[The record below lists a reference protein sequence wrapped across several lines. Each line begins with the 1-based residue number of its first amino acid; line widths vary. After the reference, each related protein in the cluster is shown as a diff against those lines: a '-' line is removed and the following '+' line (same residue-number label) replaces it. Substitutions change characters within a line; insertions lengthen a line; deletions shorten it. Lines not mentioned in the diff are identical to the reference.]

1 MLLFSSQQRSD
12 PAKRLRLEVLGNI
25 RRHDVLCENEAYFHW
40 DYALSCWPF
49 LRLPV
54 RTHRMKHIR
63 NFCIIAHIDHGKST
77 LADRLIQTCGGIA
90 QRDLHEQMLDSM
102 DIERERGITIKSN
115 TITLDFRAPDGN
127 DYLLNLIDTPGH
139 VDFSHEVRRSLMACE
154 GALIIVDASQGVEA
168 QTVANLY
175 LALENNLTLLPV
187 INKIDLPSAD
197 VERAQEAID
206 AELGL
211 DPFEAIPISAKNGI
225 GIEDVL
231 VGIVEKLPCPE
242 GDPDAPLKALVFD
255 AHFDTFRG
263 VILQCRIM
271 EGTLKPRDTIHFMH
285 ADRDFTVDEVGYNQF
300 KLNPRQQLSA
310 GEVGYVVAGVK
321 SVQDIEIGDT
331 ITLSNRRA
339 EEPIPGYQPARQ
351 VVFSS
356 IYPMDTGDYVDLSK
370 ALDKL
375 AINDAALTFEK
386 DSSAALGFGFRC
398 GFLGLL
404 HLDVIQERLQREFDI
419 GLVISAPSVKYILT
433 LRDGSTVE
441 VDNPSYWPDPTQI
454 ESCSEPYIKAS
465 ILTPENYVGPVMDLC
480 REHRSESQTMN
491 YLSANRIEVIS
502 VMPLGEV
509 LFDFYGKLKMLTRGY
524 GSFDYEPIEYRTTD
538 IVKVDILV
546 SKEPVDTL
554 SYLVHRDK
562 ARPRAMHYCERLAE
576 EIPRHQFK
584 IPIQGAIGG
593 EVIARTT
600 IAPFRK
606 DVTEKL
612 YGGDVT
618 RKKKLLEKQKKG
630 KAKMKQ
636 FGSVNIPQK
645 AFVSVLRAEK
655 D

>member
-1 MLLFSSQQRSD
+1 
-12 PAKRLRLEVLGNI
+12 
-25 RRHDVLCENEAYFHW
+25 
-40 DYALSCWPF
+40 
-49 LRLPV
+49 
-54 RTHRMKHIR
+54 MKHIR

-77 LADRLIQTCGGIA
+77 LADRLIQVCGGIA

-115 TITLDFRAPDGN
+115 TITLDYRAADGK

-175 LALENNLTLLPV
+175 LALEHELTLLPV

-231 VGIVEKLPCPE
+231 AGIVEKLPSPQ

-263 VILQCRIM
+263 VILQCRIIQ
-271 EGTLKPRDTIHFMH
+271 GTLKPRDTIHFMH
-285 ADRDFTVDEVGYNQF
+285 ADRNFTVDEIGYNQF
-300 KLNPRQQLSA
+300 TLNPREQLSV

-331 ITLSNRRA
+331 ITLADRPA
-339 EEPIPGYQPARQ
+339 DEPIPGYQPARQ

-356 IYPMDTGDYVDLSK
+356 IYPMDTGHYGDLSK

-419 GLVISAPSVKYILT
+419 GLVISAPSVKYNLT
-433 LRDGSTVE
+433 LRDGSVLE

-465 ILTPENYVGPVMDLC
+465 ILTPETYVGPVMELC

-491 YLSANRIEVIS
+491 YLSANRIEVVS

-509 LFDFYGKLKMLTRGY
+509 LFDFYGQLKMLTRGY
-524 GSFDYEPIEYRTTD
+524 GSFDYEPLEYRTTD

-546 SKEPVDTL
+546 SKESVDTL

-562 ARPRAMHYCERLAE
+562 ARPRALHYCERLAE

-593 EVIARTT
+593 EIIARTT